1 MSKKV
6 QNSIGFTQDILTRFT
21 ISDRTHNSQLKYH
34 LEGFVRNIKYNTNK
48 KKEALERLD
57 GENIETV
64 RLHTQEG
71 QLLDR
76 DKILSNERDMAWQ
89 QDQINVNDDLQALLE
104 ATMDQLFPA
113 DKDIKEADDQAIL
126 ARYSA

>member
-48 KKEALERLD
+48 KQEAIDRLFESNKE
-57 GENIETV
+57 II
-64 RLHTQEG
+64 HQHQQKG

-76 DKILSNERDMAWQ
+76 DNILSNERDMAWQ
-89 QDQINVNDDLQALLE
+89 QAQIDVNDELQVLLE

>member
-1 MSKKV
+1 
-6 QNSIGFTQDILTRFT
+6 
-21 ISDRTHNSQLKYH
+21 LKYH

-48 KKEALERLD
+48 KKEAIDNLLESNQ
-57 GENIETV
+57 EIV
-64 RLHTQEG
+64 HQHTQNG

-76 DKILSNERDMAWQ
+76 DKILSNERDMSWQ

-104 ATMDQLFPA
+104 ATLDQLFPA
-113 DKDIKEADDQAIL
+113 DEKIKEADDQAIL

>member
-48 KKEALERLD
+48 KKEAMSNLHESNQ
-57 GENIETV
+57 EIVYE
-64 RLHTQEG
+64 HTQNG

-76 DKILSNERDMAWQ
+76 DKILSNERDIAWQ

-104 ATMDQLFPA
+104 ATLDQLFPA